1 MIFVT
6 VGTSEDRFDRLMT
19 AVSALE
25 RTERLLVQTG
35 ASDIRPSGATCL
47 DFLPYDELAEYVR
60 TARVVVTHAGVG
72 TVLTALIAGKR
83 PIVVPRLRRLGEAVD
98 DHQLAFARRLA
109 GAGLVTLVEDVSELG
124 AAVAAAAPGATRLQT
139 RGGPLAQE
147 LATLIELEVGARPDV
162 SELPQAA

>member
-19 AVSALE
+19 AVGALE

-35 ASDIRPSGATCL
+35 ASDVRPAGATCL
-47 DFLPYDELAEYVR
+47 DFLPYDELVEYVR
-60 TARVVVTHAGVG
+60 AARVVVTHAGVG
-72 TVLTALIAGKR
+72 TVLTALLAGKR
-83 PIVVPRLRRLGEAVD
+83 PVVVPRLRRLGEAVD

-124 AAVAAAAPGATRLQT
+124 AAVADTAALQT
-139 RGGPLAQE
+139 TFRGGGGRLAQE
-147 LATLIELEVGARPDV
+147 LATLIELETGAPPAPV
-162 SELPQAA
+162 ELPHAA